1 MAGST
6 TAEKLKLANAVMK
19 VRELQSEK
27 YTLLLKSADSWESA
41 SRDASVTWEIRQLHA
56 QRAREAREQARQL
69 AAELGL

>member
-6 TAEKLKLANAVMK
+6 TAEKLKLAEAVLK

-27 YTLLLKSADSWESA
+27 YTLLLKSADHWDER
-41 SRDASVTWEIRQLHA
+41 SRSTTLSPELRQIEA